1 MKKAII
7 VVLLVAAICAFAG
20 AENLKDTRVSQGISS
35 KSTLTKQG
43 LGTATKT
50 NYGWAKK
57 AAKKV
62 AAEFKKFAAKIKN
75 CFPKCHRKI
84 STFVKGVYQKVE
96 VAFVELHGKTKTYFD
111 VQKQKNKGSK
121 GYVSKLPYSRHAM
134 MGTNVYVPTHP
145 INCGVVYDYGRK
157 GNDIA
162 DEACVTLVTKRLE
175 KEEISKD
182 AFLEVGVLAL
192 EGTGPSGCDV
202 KGIFSRGHLPNRCP
216 ERGES
221 VEFTATDALAKCVEA
236 LYETKKPAVYQ
247 NKNTGDR
254 LELWVEND
262 QLWAKDNCFLGRRR
276 LLQAGGTN
284 AAS

>member
-1 MKKAII
+1 MKKVII

-20 AENLKDTRVSQGISS
+20 AENLKDARVSQGISS

-43 LGTATKT
+43 LGTASKTKF
-50 NYGWAKK
+50 GKK
-57 AAKKV
+57 YW
-62 AAEFKKFAAKIKN
+62 
-75 CFPKCHRKI
+75 RKI

-96 VAFVELHGKTKTYFD
+96 AAFVKLQGRAKARLEAL
-111 VQKQKNKGSK
+111 KQKNEGSK

-134 MGTNVYVPTHP
+134 MGTNVYVHNHP

-162 DEACVTLVTKRLE
+162 DDACVTLVTKRLE

-236 LYETKKPAVYQ
+236 LHETKKPAVYQ

-254 LELWVEND
+254 LELWVDENSD
-262 QLWAKDNCFLGRRR
+262 EEPQLMAKDNCGRKRRR

-284 AAS
+284 AQS